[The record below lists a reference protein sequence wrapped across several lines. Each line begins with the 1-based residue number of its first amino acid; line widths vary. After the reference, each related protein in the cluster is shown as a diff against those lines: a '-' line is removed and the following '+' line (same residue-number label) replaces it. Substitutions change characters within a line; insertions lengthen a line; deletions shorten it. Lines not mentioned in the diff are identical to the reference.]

1 MPVIEDIHLSST
13 TRIIVWEIK
22 ETIDFLKSELN
33 LSDFSKNTL
42 RKKKSEIHQKQ
53 FLAVRNIL
61 KLLLIQDSD
70 LSYGADGKPFIKS
83 IYISISHSKEFV
95 AVLVSDQK
103 VGVDIESN
111 SDKCFQIKQKFIG
124 VENEFPIKIDRKIAQ
139 ILWNM
144 KESLFKMMDFKEI
157 DFKENFIVIPFSLN
171 DNQTK
176 IWFVKNELSR
186 VYNVNYFIN
195 KNYSLAYII
204 DKQ

>member
-1 MPVIEDIHLSST
+1 MPVIEDIQLSST
-13 TRIIVWEIK
+13 TRIIIWEIK
-22 ETIDFLKSELN
+22 ETIDFLKSELD
-33 LSDFSKNTL
+33 LTDFSKKSL

-61 KLLLIQDSD
+61 KLLSIHDSD
-70 LSYGADGKPFIKS
+70 LSYDVDGKPFIKS
-83 IYISISHSKEFV
+83 SYISISHSKEFV

-111 SDKCFQIKQKFIG
+111 SDKCFRIMQKFLG
-124 VENEFPIKIDRKIAQ
+124 TENEFPIKMDRKIAQ
-139 ILWNM
+139 LIWNM

-157 DFKENFIVIPFSLN
+157 DFKENFIVIPFSLY

-176 IWFVKNELSR
+176 IWFVKNEFIKDH
-186 VYNVNYFIN
+186 YANYFIN

>member
-1 MPVIEDIHLSST
+1 MPVIEDIQLSSK

-22 ETIDFLKSELN
+22 ETIDFLKSKLD
-33 LSDFSKNTL
+33 LTDFSKKSL

-61 KLLLIQDSD
+61 KLLSVQDSD
-70 LSYGADGKPFIKS
+70 FSYGADGNPLIKCG
-83 IYISISHSKEFV
+83 YLSISHSKEFV
-95 AVLVSDQK
+95 SVIISDQK
-103 VGVDIESN
+103 VGVDIECN
-111 SDKCFQIKQKFIG
+111 SDKSFRIMQKFLG
-124 VENEFPIKIDRKIAQ
+124 TENEFPMKIDWKIAQ
-139 ILWNM
+139 VIWNM

-157 DFKENFIVIPFSLN
+157 DFKENFIVIPFSLY

-176 IWFVKNELSR
+176 IWFVKNEFIKDH
-186 VYNVNYFIN
+186 YANYFIN

>member
-1 MPVIEDIHLSST
+1 MPVIEDIQLSST

-22 ETIDFLKSELN
+22 ETIDFLKSELD
-33 LSDFSKNTL
+33 LSDFSKKTL
-42 RKKKSEIHQKQ
+42 YKKKSEIHQKQ

-61 KLLLIQDSD
+61 KLLSIHDSD
-70 LSYGADGKPFIKS
+70 IGYDVDGKPFIKS
-83 IYISISHSKEFV
+83 GYLSISHSKEYV
-95 AVLVSDQK
+95 VVIISDEN

-111 SDKCFQIKQKFIG
+111 SDKCFRIIQKFLG
-124 VENEFPIKIDRKIAQ
+124 TENEFPMKIDWKIAQ
-139 ILWNM
+139 VIWNM

-171 DNQTK
+171 ENQTK

-195 KNYSLAYII
+195 KNYSLAYIFN
-204 DKQ
+204 KQ

>member
-33 LSDFSKNTL
+33 LSDFSKKTL
-42 RKKKSEIHQKQ
+42 LKKKSAIHQKQ

-61 KLLLIQDSD
+61 KLLSIHEID
-70 LSYGADGKPFIKS
+70 LSYNVNGKPSLKS
-83 IYISISHSKEFV
+83 GYISISHSNEFV
-95 AVLVSDQK
+95 TVLVCDQK

-111 SDKCFQIKQKFIG
+111 SNKCFRVKQKFIG
-124 VENEFPIKIDRKIAQ
+124 TENEFPIRIERKIAQ
-139 ILWNM
+139 VIWNM

-157 DFKENFIVIPFSLN
+157 DFKENIIVIPFSLN
-171 DNQTK
+171 EKQTK
-176 IWFVKNELSR
+176 IWFVKNEVSQDF
-186 VYNVNYFIN
+186 NVNYFIN

-204 DKQ
+204 GKE